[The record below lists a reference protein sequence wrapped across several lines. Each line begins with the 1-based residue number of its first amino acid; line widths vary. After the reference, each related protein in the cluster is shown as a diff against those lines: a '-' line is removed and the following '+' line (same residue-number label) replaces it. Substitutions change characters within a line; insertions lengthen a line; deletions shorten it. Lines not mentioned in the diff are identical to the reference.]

1 VDVAI
6 RPLTPDLWPALAE
19 LFEQGGDPK
28 WCWCMAW
35 RTTGSDGSRD
45 GADSN
50 RERLRAL
57 AARDP
62 APGLVALDADGRAVG
77 WVSVGPR
84 TEYARLE
91 RSRVRPR
98 LDDLPVW
105 SIVCFVVAR
114 RVRRQGL
121 AARLLDA
128 AVETARAHG
137 APAVEAYP
145 VDTTTG
151 KPTSPTLYTGTLSTF
166 LRAGF
171 RVVKPV
177 GSSTATV
184 ERAIVRLDLH
194 LTPKRGG

>member
-1 VDVAI
+1 MDVDI
-6 RPLTPDLWPALAE
+6 RPLTSDLWPALAE

-35 RTTGSDGSRD
+35 RTTGSDGGRD
-45 GADSN
+45 VADSN

-57 AARDP
+57 AATDP

-77 WVSVGPR
+77 WVSVAPR

-98 LDDLPVW
+98 LDELPVW
-105 SIVCFVVAR
+105 SIVCFVIAR
-114 RVRRQGL
+114 RARRQGL
-121 AARLLDA
+121 AAKLLDA

-145 VDTTTG
+145 VDTSTG

-171 RVVKPV
+171 RVVREVDSPQ
-177 GSSTATV
+177 ATV
-184 ERAIVRLDLH
+184 ARAIVRLDL
-194 LTPKRGG
+194 TG